1 MQAIKKNL
9 KRDSYRNKHIRR
21 NRKRF
26 NSFENDV
33 KNWVDYDYVIINE
46 NLDVCFK
53 QIETIILNNKKK
65 LIFSINSV
73 IL

>member
-1 MQAIKKNL
+1 M
-9 KRDSYRNKHIRR
+9 KHQNTLEEIE
-21 NRKRF
+21 KRF

-65 LIFSINSV
+65 TNFLY
-73 IL
+73 